1 MRFLRLMLRLS
12 GFLAA
17 LLVFVPPQIILMFVP
32 RLRFIIPLWFFR
44 TMLKLIG
51 VRLAMTGPMP
61 KPGTLIVAN
70 HMSWFDIIIIGA
82 VMPLSFIAKSEVK
95 SWPLFGQLALLQ
107 NTVFVD
113 RRRGRH
119 ALAEKNTIA
128 ARLAKGDS
136 IVLFAE
142 GTSTDGL
149 RVLPFKS
156 TLFAAVE
163 GLEHVPVQAMT
174 IAYTRV
180 HDMAMGRRQ
189 RMAYGWIGDM
199 TLLPHFFFMM
209 AGPPITVDILF
220 HEALPDTAQMS
231 RKQMSEALYCQVSA
245 GLDAIARGRPHP
257 VAATEAAAETA
268 AETLELARQKS

>member
-1 MRFLRLMLRLS
+1 MRFVRFAYRLC

-17 LLVFVPPQIILMFVP
+17 IVIFVPPQLILMFVP
-32 RLRFIIPLWFFR
+32 RLRFFIPLMFFR
-44 TMLKLIG
+44 AMLALIG

-70 HMSWFDIIIIGA
+70 HMSWFDIIVIGA

-95 SWPLFGQLALLQ
+95 SWPVFGQLALLQ

-128 ARLAKGDS
+128 ARLNQGDS

-149 RVLPFKS
+149 RILPFKS

-163 GLEHVPVQAMT
+163 GLDNVPVQAMT
-174 IAYTRV
+174 MAYTRI

-199 TLLPHFFFMM
+199 TLLPHFFFML
-209 AGPPITVDILF
+209 AGPPITVDIVF
-220 HEALPDTAQMS
+220 HPPLPKPGDMS
-231 RKQMSEALYCQVSA
+231 RKQMAEALQRQVSD
-245 GLDAIARGRPHP
+245 GLDAIARGAPHP
-257 VAATEAAAETA
+257 VDAIV
-268 AETLELARQKS
+268 

>member
-1 MRFLRLMLRLS
+1 MRIIRLTLRL
-12 GFLAA
+12 GGFFLALA
-17 LLVFVPPQIILMFVP
+17 VLVPPQLLLMFVP
-32 RLRFIIPLWFFR
+32 KWRAYIPLIFFR

-51 VRLAMTGPMP
+51 VRLAITGPMP
-61 KPGTLIVAN
+61 KPGTLLAAN
-70 HMSWFDIIIIGA
+70 HMSWFDIVVIGA

-95 SWPLFGQLALLQ
+95 SWPLFGQLARLQ

-119 ALAEKNTIA
+119 AMAETDHLA
-128 ARLAKGDS
+128 ARLTRGDT

-156 TLFAAVE
+156 MFFAAVE
-163 GLEHVPVQAMT
+163 NRADVPVQAMT
-174 IAYTRV
+174 MAYARL

-199 TLLPHFFFMM
+199 TLLPHFFFML
-209 AGPPITVDILF
+209 AGPPLTVELVF
-220 HEALPDTAQMS
+220 HRPIETTLDWD
-231 RKQMSEALYCQVSA
+231 RKQLAKTLQRQVA
-245 GLDAIARGRPHP
+245 QGLEEIVRGRPQAVP
-257 VAATEAAAETA
+257 VTPP
-268 AETLELARQKS
+268 S

>member
-1 MRFLRLMLRLS
+1 MRFIRLAFRIS
-12 GFLAA
+12 GFFAA
-17 LLVFVPPQIILMFVP
+17 IIVFVPPQLILMFVP
-32 RLRFIIPLWFFR
+32 RWRFFIPLWFFR
-44 TMLKLIG
+44 TMLRLIG

-70 HMSWFDIIIIGA
+70 HMSWFDIIVIGA

-95 SWPLFGQLALLQ
+95 SWPLFGQLARLQ

-119 ALAEKNTIA
+119 ALAEKNAIA
-128 ARLAKGDS
+128 ARLGQGDS

-156 TLFAAVE
+156 TLFSAVE
-163 GLEHVPVQAMT
+163 GLDNVPVQAMT
-174 IAYTRV
+174 MAYTRI

-199 TLLPHFFFMM
+199 TLLPHFFFML
-209 AGPPITVDILF
+209 AGPPISVDIVF
-220 HEALPDTAQMS
+220 HPPVKNTAQMS
-231 RKQMSEALYCQVSA
+231 RKEMAEILHRQVSD
-245 GLDAIARGRPHP
+245 GLDAIARGAPHP
-257 VAATEAAAETA
+257 SAVA
-268 AETLELARQKS
+268 